1 MGSKSS
7 SPIGGYYP
15 TSQNTSSNTSGSG
28 TQTQTQS
35 PAALAAQIYQKALQ
49 NAAGIASTPFQPYQ
63 GQLVAGFTPS
73 QIAAQQGFQNAVG
86 MSTPYYTA
94 AQNAYNQSLN
104 YANPANYSQATLSQ
118 YMNPYQQDVVNATM
132 NQLANLQNQTTARNT
147 ADSVR
152 RGSYG
157 GSGQFMGQSQIAN
170 QQALANAQT
179 LAGLNAQNY
188 QNAQQQYNQQQRA
201 AIEAQQQAA
210 SGLGNLGTTAQTSY
224 LQALQG
230 LQGSG
235 QTQQQLAQRQLETAY
250 QQWQNALAFPYQQT
264 SYLSGLASGL
274 GPLLGS
280 TTGMDYS
287 STANQTGAQLGMQ
300 PYQNQSGG
308 GGLAGLA
315 TTGLGLLGGLLK
327 IKDGGRVNGRQ
338 EFANGG
344 APEDDETP
352 SFTRDLGS
360 MVGTKP
366 YSSAGSYSDD
376 ALMSFGSAAKSL
388 PYSKDNPNSYIGRSL
403 KLSKV
408 IPSAKQLL
416 ANKLTS
422 AISQSLGTESPNIE
436 PLPAQIKS
444 SFFGG
449 SSDSDEYSGAPGLK
463 STTEYKVGSA
473 LRDKYNNY
481 TSDDSN
487 ETSDS
492 SGFSFGNLLSGLNF
506 ADGGRVYKDDGGSA
520 STNIPVAEAGKSFG
534 ELLNQAY
541 AASPG
546 PQLSPTEQG
555 MPAMPD
561 QSYYT
566 KIQPTFASLTTP
578 VVPYPSSTAAGAAS
592 TPSTPANYLDL
603 SNTAA
608 SMTAPNLISTMYN
621 QYMNRLPTED
631 EQNYWQGQLRGGQST
646 QQMEKTIA
654 SDFSSQNKSYIDN
667 LYQKILNRNPNSDE
681 VNFWMGQLQGGASAA
696 DIQNA
701 ILNSG
706 ARQESSVVQGYY
718 PTIANT
724 TVNPKTGLFNL
735 AYTAPYKSQPTPY
748 SPSYSADGGRIT
760 KSKGGSLSGSDLYS
774 YLINLGAT
782 NKEAT
787 MLTAMAKAE
796 SGFNPTVSH
805 DRGTGYGLWG
815 HGKDRW
821 SDMQRFT
828 GATRP
833 GWQDQARFALNELR
847 TSPKTALARS
857 TLEKAESPSQITI
870 AGMHFERPQG
880 YTAAAPWLGHNF
892 QGRLGNVQNLML
904 GKDLGTG
911 PQLNIASGGEPNR
924 QSVMFK
930 EPRTEAPAASSE
942 APATEEPEK
951 KQGFAELLGSAVGKL
966 TEPSG
971 ESSAPKLATAGDL
984 GPISMPTNVGPR
996 AFLDTAS
1003 LGGAGNMQNRY
1014 LDSLLESVLEK
1025 TDRSNGGQVR
1035 QHFQNGGSDEE
1046 SRNRFY
1052 RSQLEGSAPQNYGY
1066 DASGLFDTL
1075 LGNEAPGRRDYK
1087 TRAELTTPEELEAYA
1102 AGASA
1107 TGMPW
1112 LDYARSVGRGL
1123 KRELTEPSMGPL
1135 GERYSGEMQSYKA
1148 RQAAAKRLK
1157 EAYPEAFV
1165 GGQLAG
1171 SEYTP
1176 TAVDAFFMQPGIGA
1190 AAPSALA
1197 RRAATAAEREAPE
1210 AGLGLLSYTPKVRG
1224 RAPSPEGAPIPLGGP
1239 PREMPAGNKPMS
1251 GYYRQQMDWT
1261 RGKESLPVNPSI
1273 VDYESYGAARAPQS
1287 SYAGVGQRP
1296 MSRFEANQGYM
1307 STGIPGDTLNLGSI
1321 ARVPTGRRGSYFTP
1335 EDFAEPISKPSSQ
1348 RPMSQFTAN
1357 QGYMTSRIPGE
1368 EQYVSSMGRAPVRGS
1383 GKLPASP
1390 TTGLYD
1396 ENLTG
1401 KVNPPSIVERKPNAF
1416 DQNMYDAWQRGK
1428 NRQVPGRT
1436 GPFRPEDFAES
1447 NGQLTLYRP
1456 KDAAKTEGG
1465 FGMLQNEPSI
1475 LEGEVIP
1482 PRVAIGRSGVMPNAA
1497 TTPFLELNAA
1507 RKAAG
1512 VPDWARNAA
1521 GLAGGAGATAAGMS
1535 AFNQLNQSANAPVI
1549 AEDRPA
1555 ETRRAQLP
1563 PIEIRGRAKQ
1573 AAPSARP
1580 TPKAK
1585 STRPAPMQGQD
1596 GQMYWGDWR
1605 DVDPFESDP
1614 IGNFLDSLVGS
1625 KKSSR
1630 KRGTLSSPYADGGA
1644 VRHAYAKGGTQ
1655 SQEEEFDPL
1664 GDIGRGLGSLGDT
1677 ISQGLGG
1684 LFGGGEESAPV
1695 VAADRGD
1702 APSRPERRGFGPIS
1716 QALIAAGMGMMASPS
1731 RSTMRAIGEGGLQGF
1746 KVYQA
1751 AADEQRKQDLLDAQR
1766 ESNLAFNRSL
1776 AGLDSM
1782 RSGTS
1787 APSSSSTAEAPTSPT
1802 STGVTPPV
1810 APVSPVVATDRESDI
1825 GNQINQSIA
1834 RIDWLNT
1841 HQPQN
1846 ADQEKALK
1854 HYIEAEKTKL
1864 AALKMRQEEADRSA
1878 KAKQDAYEHSEE
1890 GRLQTAMGQNL
1901 AKDIAETASGID
1913 KAAREAKPIIDEFEN
1928 YKKILE
1934 SKKVTTGLFGPA
1946 RHAANKLAV
1955 ESGYASPETEQA
1967 ARFGDLIKSGGL
1979 RQMLIQMGGR
1989 LGAGISDADRRAIEQ
2004 TSIGLEQNQQYN
2016 IDMIDAMINMQK
2028 RAQAMGKFTEDYRKE
2043 HNGHLDA
2050 GYTAAL
2056 SEWANKQPNVTS
2068 KKLRESLGTEGGSA
2082 TSSVSGNVI
2091 VNPKTGEKMRLS
2103 DDGKSWVKF

>member
-15 TSQNTSSNTSGSG
+15 TSQNTSSTTSGSG

-35 PAALAAQIYQKALQ
+35 PTALAGQVYQNILQ
-49 NAAGIASTPFQPYQ
+49 NAAGISSTPYQPYQ

-188 QNAQQQYNQQQRA
+188 QNAQQQYNQQQQA
-201 AIEAQQQAA
+201 AIAAQQQAA

-235 QTQQQLAQRQLETAY
+235 QAQQQLAQKQLETAY

-344 APEDDETP
+344 APEEDETP

-422 AISQSLGTESPNIE
+422 AISQSLGTESPSIE

-520 STNIPVAEAGKSFG
+520 STNVPVAEAGKSFG

-578 VVPYPSSTAAGAAS
+578 TVPYPSSTAGGKSSAS
-592 TPSTPANYLDL
+592 SVPANYLDL
-603 SNTAA
+603 SSTAA

-646 QQMEKTIA
+646 KQMEQTIA
-654 SDFSSQNKSYIDN
+654 SDFSSQNKAYIDN
-667 LYQKILNRNPNSDE
+667 LYQNILNRNPNSDE

-718 PTIANT
+718 PTIAST
-724 TVNPKTGLFNL
+724 TVNPVTGLFNL
-735 AYTAPYKSQPTPY
+735 KYTAPYKSQPTPY
-748 SPSYSADGGRIT
+748 APSYSADGGRIT

-821 SDMQRFT
+821 LDMQRFT

-857 TLEKAESPSQITI
+857 TLEKADSPSQITI

-880 YTAAAPWLGHNF
+880 YTAAAPWLGRNF

-924 QSVMFK
+924 QSIMFQ
-930 EPRTEAPAASSE
+930 EPRTEAPAASAE

-1025 TDRSNGGQVR
+1025 TDRSTGGQVR

-1052 RSQLEGSAPQNYGY
+1052 REQLEGSAPQY
-1066 DASGLFDTL
+1066 D
-1075 LGNEAPGRRDYK
+1075 
-1087 TRAELTTPEELEAYA
+1087 
-1102 AGASA
+1102 
-1107 TGMPW
+1107 
-1112 LDYARSVGRGL
+1112 
-1123 KRELTEPSMGPL
+1123 
-1135 GERYSGEMQSYKA
+1135 
-1148 RQAAAKRLK
+1148 
-1157 EAYPEAFV
+1157 
-1165 GGQLAG
+1165 
-1171 SEYTP
+1171 
-1176 TAVDAFFMQPGIGA
+1176 
-1190 AAPSALA
+1190 
-1197 RRAATAAEREAPE
+1197 PE
-1210 AGLGLLSYTPKVRG
+1210 AGWDTAGRLGELGLNLAALLPAGRAIAPLQRAYKVGKGAINAFRNLDRLTNEQLPEQPGLGAIEYQPQAPRGRQPSAAGEPIPMGIKVPKKGMNRFEANTEGMKRGIPGDEVFQWSSLREPVGSKPMNAFEQGQTGLAWNRFGAYEPNKAPAYYDNFGTVAPPKVNYNG
-1224 RAPSPEGAPIPLGGP
+1224 RS
-1239 PREMPAGNKPMS
+1239 
-1251 GYYRQQMDWT
+1251 
-1261 RGKESLPVNPSI
+1261 
-1273 VDYESYGAARAPQS
+1273 
-1287 SYAGVGQRP
+1287 QRP
-1296 MSRFEANQGYM
+1296 ISEFEANQGYF
-1307 STGIPGDTLNLGSI
+1307 TQGIPGRDTRLNSVARGPASRGFGS
-1321 ARVPTGRRGSYFTP
+1321 RDMGFTP
-1335 EDFAEPISKPSSQ
+1335 AELGQELSVQGGRGVGVPPSRLPATKTNLPALASGARGESPMYGEYRDVTGELLTGPARSKGP
-1348 RPMSQFTAN
+1348 PFTGAPVTE
-1357 QGYMTSRIPGE
+1357 GARLGKVPVTGGSGRIPPTDGDRGTSLNWRQLGTE
-1368 EQYVSSMGRAPVRGS
+1368 PHNWIGKDIPAWNPNITSNMATPKLTEYYKVEQPVTAQDRPSEAPRAKR
-1383 GKLPASP
+1383 
-1390 TTGLYD
+1390 
-1396 ENLTG
+1396 
-1401 KVNPPSIVERKPNAF
+1401 
-1416 DQNMYDAWQRGK
+1416 
-1428 NRQVPGRT
+1428 
-1436 GPFRPEDFAES
+1436 
-1447 NGQLTLYRP
+1447 
-1456 KDAAKTEGG
+1456 AA
-1465 FGMLQNEPSI
+1465 
-1475 LEGEVIP
+1475 
-1482 PRVAIGRSGVMPNAA
+1482 PRVKHAMPQDN
-1497 TTPFLELNAA
+1497 
-1507 RKAAG
+1507 
-1512 VPDWARNAA
+1512 
-1521 GLAGGAGATAAGMS
+1521 
-1535 AFNQLNQSANAPVI
+1535 
-1549 AEDRPA
+1549 
-1555 ETRRAQLP
+1555 RR
-1563 PIEIRGRAKQ
+1563 
-1573 AAPSARP
+1573 
-1580 TPKAK
+1580 
-1585 STRPAPMQGQD
+1585 
-1596 GQMYWGDWR
+1596 YWGDWR
-1605 DVDPFESDP
+1605 DTEPFESDP
-1614 IGNFLDSLVGS
+1614 IGNFLDSLTRDEKVARRPGNINS
-1625 KKSSR
+1625 PM
-1630 KRGTLSSPYADGGA
+1630 SPYAGKGFENILPFADGGA
-1644 VRHAYAKGGTQ
+1644 VRHAYAKGGTK

-1664 GDIGRGLGSLGDT
+1664 GDIGRGLGDIGDT

-1684 LFGGGEESAPV
+1684 LFGGGEEAAPV
-1695 VAADRGD
+1695 VAADRGA

-1716 QALIAAGMGMMASPS
+1716 QALIAAGMGMMASPA

-1766 ESNLAFNRSL
+1766 ESNLAFNKSL

-1782 RSGTS
+1782 RSGAS
-1787 APSSSSTAEAPTSPT
+1787 APSSSSTAEAPTTSPT
-1802 STGVTPPV
+1802 ATGVTPPV

-1946 RHAANKLAV
+1946 RHATNKLIV

-2016 IDMIDAMINMQK
+2016 IDVIDAMINMQK

-2068 KKLRESLGTEGGSA
+2068 KKLRESLGTEGGST
-2082 TSSVSGNVI
+2082 TSSTNEPRPVKFSELENGTSVAKYSDGSI
-2091 VNPKTGEKMRLS
+2091 RETKTGKILKPAQ
-2103 DDGKSWVKF
+2103 GQ